1 LLVEARAI
9 IQDVQSNADAT
20 VNRTIREADE
30 RIAWLKAE
38 AENQIGR
45 LQNELAQAT
54 RGTDQVKVEV
64 DKRIECVKME
74 TDARVASVEID
85 AKKRI
90 DIIRRENENK
100 ILRLEADLTQAKNRA
115 NHAEQWLMLIRRE
128 IEEHLMPAM
137 RYGPKP
143 TSSARPG
150 SSTVPSQS
158 RSLASIWF
166 RRLWLRVTAS
176 ALGCRVGADMESATP
191 LSRLPVG
198 LKAPFQLSEKSRT
211 ALDVLACRPSG
222 PSTISVAPASYG
234 PFNGGRLLEPHCD
247 WAVIDVPHCIDPSA
261 SFTGCGTRE
270 RAHPRREHSDPEV
283 AAGDCARSRS

>member
-1 LLVEARAI
+1 
-9 IQDVQSNADAT
+9 
-20 VNRTIREADE
+20 
-30 RIAWLKAE
+30 
-38 AENQIGR
+38 
-45 LQNELAQAT
+45 
-54 RGTDQVKVEV
+54 
-64 DKRIECVKME
+64 
-74 TDARVASVEID
+74 VEID

-166 RRLWLRVTAS
+166 RRLWLRVTTS
-176 ALGCRVGADMESATP
+176 ALGCRVGADTESATAFDRAP
-191 LSRLPVG
+191 QQEPGFSNG
-198 LKAPFQLSEKSRT
+198 L
-211 ALDVLACRPSG
+211 
-222 PSTISVAPASYG
+222 
-234 PFNGGRLLEPHCD
+234 
-247 WAVIDVPHCIDPSA
+247 
-261 SFTGCGTRE
+261 
-270 RAHPRREHSDPEV
+270 
-283 AAGDCARSRS
+283 